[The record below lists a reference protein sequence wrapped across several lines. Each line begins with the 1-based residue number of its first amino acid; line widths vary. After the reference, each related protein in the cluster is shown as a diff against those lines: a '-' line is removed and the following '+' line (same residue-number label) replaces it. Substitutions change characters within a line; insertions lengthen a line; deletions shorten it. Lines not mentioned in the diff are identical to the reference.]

1 MSLSIWIV
9 EYKRSAPE
17 KRVVKVEEFD
27 TKEELDA
34 RYKTMHDKFWEDFHS
49 KKQPLLRLPCIYPVL
64 TLPGEEVEY

>member
-1 MSLSIWIV
+1 M
-9 EYKRSAPE
+9 
-17 KRVVKVEEFD
+17 EEFD

-64 TLPGEEVEY
+64 TLPVEEVEY